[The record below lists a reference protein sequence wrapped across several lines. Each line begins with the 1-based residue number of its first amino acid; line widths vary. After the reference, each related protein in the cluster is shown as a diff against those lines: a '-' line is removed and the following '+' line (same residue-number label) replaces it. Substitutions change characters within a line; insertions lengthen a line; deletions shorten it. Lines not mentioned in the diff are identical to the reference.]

1 VRNSF
6 ELISHSAEETQ
17 RLGSHI
23 GKLAKAGDVI
33 LLVGELGT
41 GKTCLAQGIASGLEI
56 ADYISSPSFV
66 LLKPYQGRLP
76 LYHIDFYRLS
86 KMEEILDLG
95 LDDYLYGDGVC
106 VVEWAEK
113 ALAMLP
119 QEHLLINLEHLSEN
133 ERRVRFKP
141 KGERHRGLISEL
153 EQRWN

>member
-1 VRNSF
+1 
-6 ELISHSAEETQ
+6 
-17 RLGSHI
+17 
-23 GKLAKAGDVI
+23 
-33 LLVGELGT
+33 
-41 GKTCLAQGIASGLEI
+41 
-56 ADYISSPSFV
+56 
-66 LLKPYQGRLP
+66 
-76 LYHIDFYRLS
+76 
-86 KMEEILDLG
+86 MEEILALG